1 MKTITLEQARER
13 IQYFEQIK
21 VYKPITLLKKIS
33 GLILIGYGVITIW
46 NPISG
51 SIWTI
56 MLGCALMGIDY
67 KKLLNTINFYSKETV
82 YWVLR
87 LVRRMTK

>member
-33 GLILIGYGVITIW
+33 GLILIGYGVATIW

-56 MLGCALMGIDY
+56 ML
-67 KKLLNTINFYSKETV
+67 
-82 YWVLR
+82 
-87 LVRRMTK
+87 